1 MIKNNGRIR
10 TADLFEFFK
19 LESKK
24 QRLYMNYETDGAE
37 GETRTLTPK
46 HQNLNLARLPISPLP
61 QKKSGVRD
69 GTRTHDN
76 RNHNPGLYQL
86 NYSHHLVMA
95 CPKGFEPLTYG
106 LEGRCSIQLS

>member
-61 QKKSGVRD
+61 QKKKKWGERWDSNPRQPESQSGALPTELLSPPCD
-69 GTRTHDN
+69 GV
-76 RNHNPGLYQL
+76 P
-86 NYSHHLVMA
+86 
-95 CPKGFEPLTYG
+95 
-106 LEGRCSIQLS
+106 

>member
-61 QKKSGVRD
+61 QKKKVG
-69 GTRTHDN
+69 GE
-76 RNHNPGLYQL
+76 
-86 NYSHHLVMA
+86 M
-95 CPKGFEPLTYG
+95 G
-106 LEGRCSIQLS
+106 LEPTTTGITIRGSTN

>member
-37 GETRTLTPK
+37 GETLQIVRGNSRIFSKRFIYHALRMI
-46 HQNLNLARLPISPLP
+46 QRIFLLA
-61 QKKSGVRD
+61 
-69 GTRTHDN
+69 
-76 RNHNPGLYQL
+76 
-86 NYSHHLVMA
+86 
-95 CPKGFEPLTYG
+95 
-106 LEGRCSIQLS
+106 

>member
-46 HQNLNLARLPISPLP
+46 HQNLNLARLRQPESQSGALPTELLSPP
-61 QKKSGVRD
+61 CDGV
-69 GTRTHDN
+69 
-76 RNHNPGLYQL
+76 P
-86 NYSHHLVMA
+86 
-95 CPKGFEPLTYG
+95 
-106 LEGRCSIQLS
+106 